1 MWSKKLDTCHIAWQA
16 RFIERRHWPSITIL
30 PEGSAVMWS
39 KNYVTPVS
47 LNYQLVYSL
56 RLVHIYI
63 YIYIYIYTKLWFVG
77 MYAYT
82 YVYICDWIYENRPY
96 RHKK

>member
-1 MWSKKLDTCHIAWQA
+1 MKERRVYTSMKILLDGSIVMWSKKPDTCHIAWQA

-30 PEGSAVMWS
+30 LEGSAVMWS

-47 LNYQLVYSL
+47 LNYQLIYSL

-63 YIYIYIYTKLWFVG
+63 YIYIYIYQTVVCSH
-77 MYAYT
+77 
-82 YVYICDWIYENRPY
+82 VYI
-96 RHKK
+96 